1 MGFLLLNVDALFS
14 GPGIDLCQVCECLYF
29 SYRLG
34 FDISLLSFQ
43 TFRLTALLFSTAD
56 NLNAEINCG
65 TVDPGLLGIALE
77 IPVFMSIDAISTW

>member
-1 MGFLLLNVDALFS
+1 MSVFQLPGWTLTSAYSLFS
-14 GPGIDLCQVCECLYF
+14 
-29 SYRLG
+29 
-34 FDISLLSFQ
+34 

-56 NLNAEINCG
+56 NLNAEIDCG